1 MLRNGCWS
9 VGVVAILKF
18 FLSCEMCDARRGPTR
33 GAQTPSFATTQEFRG
48 SVWIM

>member
-1 MLRNGCWS
+1 MLRNGLWS

-18 FLSCEMCDARRGPTR
+18 LSCEMCDARRTPTR
-33 GAQTPSFATTQEFRG
+33 GAQTPSFAATHEFGG